1 MFVLKCKIGRR
12 NCDFGSLLSAED
24 GRETLFKPAYRI
36 QIRPMCCFPARVP
49 SPAQQSATSLCLSP
63 FLRVPMCRNNLN
75 PDVDSSENRNRKSK
89 IRLKSS
95 ILASGGIARC
105 KRKRKEEKEGVGGR
119 SGKVVG
125 LRRKCLGG

>member
-24 GRETLFKPAYRI
+24 GRETLFKPANRI

-49 SPAQQSATSLCLSP
+49 SPAQQSATSLCLSL

-75 PDVDSSENRNRKSK
+75 PDVDSSENRKSK

-105 KRKRKEEKEGVGGR
+105 KRKRKEEKEGDGGR